1 MLFRSVLKQAQAM
14 ALTGKKIGG
23 VRPDG
28 FGVYF
33 GANSYI
39 LFADSNSNHTYDTGN
54 DSIVQSFNLTEEMS
68 LNATTSIVF
77 TVPEAKTYRDGS
89 LLTEEAYLKLTHS
102 KSDASK
108 QVRINTYGR
117 IEISSSSL
125 LDSLWSYRRPVTIDS
140 TQQLDNYQIALDIT
154 DKIYNNTNLVGSWHL
169 NEGSGATTA
178 ADTSGN
184 GNNGTLTNMDPA
196 TDWVN
201 GKFGKALDFDGSDDY
216 VDATKISSYG
226 EK

>member
-1 MLFRSVLKQAQAM
+1 MIQ
-14 ALTGKKIGG
+14 
-23 VRPDG
+23 
-28 FGVYF
+28 
-33 GANSYI
+33 
-39 LFADSNSNHTYDTGN
+39 
-54 DSIVQSFNLTEEMS
+54 
-68 LNATTSIVF
+68 LN
-77 TVPEAKTYRDGS
+77 
-89 LLTEEAYLKLTHS
+89 
-102 KSDASK
+102 
-108 QVRINTYGR
+108 N
-117 IEISSSSL
+117 
-125 LDSLWSYRRPVTIDS
+125 
-140 TQQLDNYQIALDIT
+140 QQLDNYQIALDIT